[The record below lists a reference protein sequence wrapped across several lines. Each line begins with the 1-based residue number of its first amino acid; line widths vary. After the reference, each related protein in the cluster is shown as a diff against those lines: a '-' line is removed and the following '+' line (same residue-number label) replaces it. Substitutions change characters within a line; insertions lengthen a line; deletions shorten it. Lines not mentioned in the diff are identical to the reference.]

1 MTNILNGSSPQT
13 TPAPRNNIPSLQT
26 NRIRPPLTFTG
37 PHTRWRLMLFLGND
51 AITSL
56 RLDISGQL
64 TIGRADVLD
73 GHIPG
78 LDLGPHGAQDKGV
91 SRRHAMISPTD
102 EGLNI
107 RDTGSTNGTRVNG
120 YKLEANQPYK
130 LADNDEIEFGQLR
143 LSVKIVGPQ
152 AR

>member
-1 MTNILNGSSPQT
+1 
-13 TPAPRNNIPSLQT
+13 
-26 NRIRPPLTFTG
+26 
-37 PHTRWRLMLFLGND
+37 
-51 AITSL
+51 
-56 RLDISGQL
+56 
-64 TIGRADVLD
+64 
-73 GHIPG
+73 
-78 LDLGPHGAQDKGV
+78 
-91 SRRHAMISPTD
+91 MISPTD